1 MKFLVHDVNCMSS
14 NLTGNPV
21 VAAEEISV
29 QVVLN
34 QTVILRVHIAGDTQ
48 PEANDIQWYNN
59 GAAIVTSSFYA
70 FSSDRQS
77 ITIIVTNKNVT
88 GIYECRVTT
97 TEGMNS
103 AFINVTFPGMWR
115 ELVYVADQGA
125 Y

>member
-1 MKFLVHDVNCMSS
+1 MHDVNCMSS

-34 QTVILRVHIAGDTQ
+34 QTAILRVHIAGDPQ

-59 GAAIVTSSFYA
+59 GATIVTSSFYV

-77 ITIIVTNKNVT
+77 LTIVETSKNVI

-97 TEGMNS
+97 TEGISS
-103 AFINVTFPGMWR
+103 AFINITFPGMWR
-115 ELVYVADQGA
+115 ELVYVADQGV